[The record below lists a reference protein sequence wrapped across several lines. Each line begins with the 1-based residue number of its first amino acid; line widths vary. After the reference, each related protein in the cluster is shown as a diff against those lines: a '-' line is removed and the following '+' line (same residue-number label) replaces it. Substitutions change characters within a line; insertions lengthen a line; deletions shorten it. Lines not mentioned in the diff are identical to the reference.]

1 MATRWLESKLE
12 VKVVVKTGEDRGVR
26 DCFLKDASRSTCCV
40 ARWRAKRKSIAESCG
55 KKRSPWGGARLARVE
70 EKVAG
75 VAKGWS
81 GERNEY
87 ESN

>member
-1 MATRWLESKLE
+1 MRREE
-12 VKVVVKTGEDRGVR
+12 GEEKV
-26 DCFLKDASRSTCCV
+26 DC
-40 ARWRAKRKSIAESCG
+40 EGCG

-70 EKVAG
+70 EKIAG

-87 ESN
+87 ELN